1 MSETRLCGN
10 PDVLVAYLYGED
22 GPGDRQAFEA
32 HLQICQAC
40 AREVREFS
48 AVRTGLAQWTP
59 PDPRLGFRMVRDEPA
74 AGTWRSWF
82 HWPAMPAWA
91 QMGAAALLVG
101 VAVGISGLEVRYDGQ
116 GVAVRTGWSPDAP
129 RAAVAAPAQA
139 SAAPW
144 RAELVALEQK
154 LRSDLRPAAPEAGAG
169 TLRASA
175 PADGGGDLLA
185 QVRRLITESEQR
197 QDRELA
203 LRLTQV
209 VRDLDA
215 QRRADLVRVA
225 DGIGAI
231 EGRTVSAVAQQRQM
245 LDYLMRVST
254 QREPR

>member
-1 MSETRLCGN
+1 MNETRLCGN
-10 PDVLVAYLYGED
+10 PEVLVSYLYEED
-22 GPGDRQAFEA
+22 GPAERQAFEA
-32 HLQICQAC
+32 HLRTCEAC
-40 AREVREFS
+40 ARDVREFG

-59 PDPRLGFRMVRDEPA
+59 PEPRLGFRVVRDEPS
-74 AGTWRSWF
+74 GRSWRSWF
-82 HWPAMPAWA
+82 AWPVMPAWA
-91 QMGAAALLVG
+91 QLGAAALLVG
-101 VAVGISGLEVRYDGQ
+101 VAVGLSGLEVRYDGQ
-116 GVAVRTGWSPDAP
+116 GVTVRTGWSQAAAP
-129 RAAVAAPAQA
+129 LGAAAPAA
-139 SAAPW
+139 AEAAPW

-154 LRSDLRPAAPEAGAG
+154 LRSEQRPAEAVPE
-169 TLRASA
+169 TRRVSA
-175 PADGGGDLLA
+175 PAVNDPDLLA
-185 QVRRLITESEQR
+185 QVRRLILESEQR

-209 VRDLDA
+209 VRDMDA